1 MTRKLTA
8 DAGAFRLP
16 AIREKPRAR
25 LHEFLRVI
33 QEMLGIFGHHLKSP
47 TAPYLVCSHCVRDR
61 TGCRELRDKFGR
73 QIGLR
78 LYAVKP
84 LPVCL
89 LKIVELLSLSL
100 GKFLETLHSSSC
112 KLCREQIEWREFFR
126 LLAVSLRHDT
136 PHLIFTDGWP
146 PVLNF
151 YRWDLRQPTFRAR
164 KSLITIKLRDGFWG
178 K

>member
-1 MTRKLTA
+1 MTPKLTA

-33 QEMLGIFGHHLKSP
+33 HDVFGIFGHHLKSP
-47 TAPYLVCSHCVRDR
+47 AAPFLICSDCVRDR
-61 TGCRELRDKFGR
+61 TGCCELRDKFGR

-100 GKFLETLHSSSC
+100 GKFLETL
-112 KLCREQIEWREFFR
+112 LQT
-126 LLAVSLRHDT
+126 LPGA
-136 PHLIFTDGWP
+136 
-146 PVLNF
+146 N
-151 YRWDLRQPTFRAR
+151 
-164 KSLITIKLRDGFWG
+164 
-178 K
+178 